1 MDALNELFLNLDI
14 LLKSLLKVILA
25 LSKVVAPWL
34 PLMAWIAFW
43 MLAVNW
49 VRAWRIIFQRG
60 GWIGVLLLMFVA
72 VLVWAAVAPPEPG
85 SHDVYGLAVSN
96 MVGKFIWVTAL
107 TCIAL
112 ICGSAQMS
120 GFAGKLVDFS
130 DEEDA
135 PAAH

>member
-1 MDALNELFLNLDI
+1 MDALNELFHNLGD
-14 LLKSLLKVILA
+14 LFLSLLNVFVA
-25 LSKVVAPWL
+25 LIKVVVPWL
-34 PLMAWIAFW
+34 PLLAWIAFW
-43 MLAVNW
+43 TLAVNW

-96 MVGKFIWVTAL
+96 LVGKFIWVTAL

-112 ICGSAQMS
+112 LCGSAQMS

-135 PAAH
+135 SAAH